1 MTTMTLQEL
10 NAYSDVGRHD
20 EGLRNLQARLREA
33 KFRAE
38 LDGQDD
44 VAKLAGEIIGE
55 INAIC
60 EKENEELDRLE
71 AEVLEGETCRDEIEE
86 AIAEKFSWTIAGNIM
101 EEARKKGRER
111 REKAQQ

>member
-1 MTTMTLQEL
+1 MTTMTLKEL
-10 NAYSDVGRHD
+10 KQYSDVGRHE
-20 EGLRNLQARLREA
+20 EGLRDLQARLREV

-38 LDGQDD
+38 LEGQDD
-44 VAKLAGEIIGE
+44 AAKLAGEIIEE
-55 INAIC
+55 IHAIC
-60 EKENEELDRLE
+60 QKENEELDRLE

-86 AIAEKFSWTIAGNIM
+86 AIADKFSWTIAHNIM